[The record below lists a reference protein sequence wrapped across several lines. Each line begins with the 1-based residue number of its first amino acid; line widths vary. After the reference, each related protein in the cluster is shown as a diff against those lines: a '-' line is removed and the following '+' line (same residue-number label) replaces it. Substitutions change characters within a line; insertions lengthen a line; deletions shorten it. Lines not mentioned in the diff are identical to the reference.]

1 MFVFEFAH
9 RANVNVGV
17 VASMFP
23 SVVIFNA
30 ILFYFVYGETLSW
43 KKMVGMALIIAGV
56 AAISYNDSTSEGEDQ
71 VDYPMLYLSVFFTM
85 CMTATWSTN
94 GLITRYYTSKA
105 DFTPVKLEIDANLLS
120 AFC

>member
-71 VDYPMLYLSVFFTM
+71 VD
-85 CMTATWSTN
+85 
-94 GLITRYYTSKA
+94 
-105 DFTPVKLEIDANLLS
+105 
-120 AFC
+120 